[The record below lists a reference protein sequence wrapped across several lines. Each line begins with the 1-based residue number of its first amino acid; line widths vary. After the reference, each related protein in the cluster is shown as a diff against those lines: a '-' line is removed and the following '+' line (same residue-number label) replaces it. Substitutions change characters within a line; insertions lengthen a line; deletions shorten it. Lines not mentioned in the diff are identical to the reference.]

1 MAELQDVLDKL
12 DLVNDV
18 KLEIKDVISTDS
30 LHFEDYPNL
39 IAEHLTSNP
48 SEQTIADRTTANGAT
63 IKDGVA
69 FLKALKG
76 NSIKWN
82 QLSNNLN
89 IPVITSNGITFT
101 KNADGSVS
109 ASGTATSSAYYIINL
124 SATSGRKYALVGNP
138 TGTSYGTYCLT
149 AYGSSALVTT
159 GKDAVFTPSA
169 NIVSL
174 RIIAWNG
181 NTINTTFRPMLFD
194 LTAMGWED
202 ITTAD
207 QFAQRLGFASAND
220 IPSFPYDEGSIKHFS
235 ASEIVSKGINLW
247 SGGDLVVT
255 NERTGG
261 DNVTASL
268 KGGVTYMFSFESAN
282 GTNWRFLM
290 RLKDKQGNAI
300 TTGVTAGGY
309 MSYRSDYSGFFS
321 GANNSLKQVPITC
334 TQDAEMEIRIFQ
346 GDLVVGSKV
355 EGCCLIEGNTYKG
368 YKPYMTPSSLPLPS
382 VSLYSAGTS
391 RDELDL
397 AQGKLTRRIGVVD
410 MGTLTWGLYNGVF
423 YSNDV
428 PNLIS
433 RAGTPAGVVV
443 SKLLC
448 ELYSPTYMS
457 SAMDCDNMQMYEY
470 TSSPRIV
477 IRNDS
482 YASASAFKTAMSGV
496 LLYYE
501 LETPVTTDVDK
512 SKAFYKVENGGRE
525 QVDVTT
531 SSPLVATIAY
541 EH

>member
-39 IAEHLTSNP
+39 IAEHLTSDP
-48 SEQTIADRTTANGAT
+48 SEQTIADRATANGAT

-124 SATSGRKYALVGNP
+124 SATSGHKYALVGNP

-174 RIIAWNG
+174 RIIVWNG

-235 ASEIVSKGINLW
+235 ASEIVSKGRNIFNPSQLTSAGRFILND
-247 SGGDLVVT
+247 SGVQVADYTSSYWLESFAVKPNTQYIKQDSIDENGVQRIYFFDSNDVFIS
-255 NERTGG
+255 RTGNIG
-261 DNVTASL
+261 ARNAVFTTPSNCTQIRIQYATAS
-268 KGGVTYMFSFESAN
+268 VNADVICIE
-282 GTNWRFLM
+282 
-290 RLKDKQGNAI
+290 QGN
-300 TTGVTAGGY
+300 V
-309 MSYRSDYSGFFS
+309 SHGF
-321 GANNSLKQVPITC
+321 A
-334 TQDAEMEIRIFQ
+334 
-346 GDLVVGSKV
+346 
-355 EGCCLIEGNTYKG
+355 
-368 YKPYMTPSSLPLPS
+368 PYMTPSSLPLPS
-382 VSLYSAGTS
+382 VSLYSAGTA

-397 AQGKLTRRIGVVD
+397 AQGKLTRRIGIYEFTGSETWVASGSQQYFARCLTQESPLNPNNTLSNCLMQTIPTEIVD
-410 MGTLTWGLYNGVF
+410 DVYYGRKTTGVGVRGSIVYISADDYNNRSTRLNGQ
-423 YSNDV
+423 
-428 PNLIS
+428 
-433 RAGTPAGVVV
+433 
-443 SKLLC
+443 K
-448 ELYSPTYMS
+448 
-457 SAMDCDNMQMYEY
+457 
-470 TSSPRIV
+470 
-477 IRNDS
+477 
-482 YASASAFKTAMSGV
+482 
-496 LLYYE
+496 LYYE
-501 LETPVTTDVDK
+501 LATPTTTDVDK